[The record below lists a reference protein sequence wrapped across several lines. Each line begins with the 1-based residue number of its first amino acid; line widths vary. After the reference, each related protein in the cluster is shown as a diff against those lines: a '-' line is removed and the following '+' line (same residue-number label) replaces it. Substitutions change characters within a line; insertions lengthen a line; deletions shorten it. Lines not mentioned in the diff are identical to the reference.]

1 MDNTQRMEA
10 LRNAVALFPRG
21 KWHSANPKD
30 KDTPWFV
37 SVADG
42 QATGTV
48 EVGSMVWVTKSRSAF
63 QVVEVLKAEGT
74 HTDKEGLKRSLF
86 SVRILSEI

>member
-1 MDNTQRMEA
+1 MDNENLNG
-10 LRNAVALFPRG
+10 LRQAVAMFPKG
-21 KWHSANPKD
+21 KWYSTNPKD
-30 KDTPWFV
+30 KETPWYV

-42 QATGTV
+42 QVTGEVTV
-48 EVGSMVWVTKSRSAF
+48 GAYIWVTKSRSAF
-63 QVVEVLKAEGT
+63 QVVEVLRHEGS